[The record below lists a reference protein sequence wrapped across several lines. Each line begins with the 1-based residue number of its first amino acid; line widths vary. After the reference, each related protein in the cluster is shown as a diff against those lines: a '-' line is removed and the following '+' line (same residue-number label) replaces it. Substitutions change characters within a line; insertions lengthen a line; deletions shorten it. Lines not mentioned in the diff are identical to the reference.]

1 MRFSNWLVIVGCGYI
16 KNSRLRFGYAVTRLT
31 VHSLIIT
38 GVRDILVKSDAN
50 ESRKKIMQNTRK
62 MGHESA
68 ADGVGLF
75 KDGQIPD
82 EEELDKALES
92 AHR

>member
-1 MRFSNWLVIVGCGYI
+1 MNSLTISSNL
-16 KNSRLRFGYAVTRLT
+16 
-31 VHSLIIT
+31 SLIKKNIS

-50 ESRKKIMQNTRK
+50 ESRKKIMQTTRQV
-62 MGHESA
+62 GRESA

-82 EEELDKALES
+82 EEDLDKALES

>member
-1 MRFSNWLVIVGCGYI
+1 M
-16 KNSRLRFGYAVTRLT
+16 
-31 VHSLIIT
+31 
-38 GVRDILVKSDAN
+38 RDILVKSDAN
-50 ESRKKIMQNTRK
+50 ESRKKIMHNTRK
-62 MGHESA
+62 VGLESA

-82 EEELDKALES
+82 EEDLDKALES

>member
-1 MRFSNWLVIVGCGYI
+1 M
-16 KNSRLRFGYAVTRLT
+16 
-31 VHSLIIT
+31 
-38 GVRDILVKSDAN
+38 RDILVKSDAN

-62 MGHESA
+62 VGHESA
-68 ADGVGLF
+68 ADGVGLL

-82 EEELDKALES
+82 EEDLDKALES

>member
-1 MRFSNWLVIVGCGYI
+1 M
-16 KNSRLRFGYAVTRLT
+16 
-31 VHSLIIT
+31 
-38 GVRDILVKSDAN
+38 RDILVKSDAN
-50 ESRKKIMQNTRK
+50 ESRKKIMQTTRQV
-62 MGHESA
+62 GRESA

-82 EEELDKALES
+82 EEDLDKALES